1 MVRKIYPRCIFNR
14 HNNGTTMKQSTVNN
28 IDWLTVLLYTI
39 LVFIGIAF
47 IYATTYSP
55 ADPSFFKFNTSY
67 GKQATFFGLS
77 IFVAIV
83 IIIIDSKFY
92 TSFAYVLYGLVML
105 LLVGVLIF
113 GVEIKGSKSWFKF
126 GSIAFQ
132 PAELAKF
139 ATSLGL
145 AKYLSG
151 FNVNLQK
158 LKDKLYALLI
168 LFIPIV
174 LILMQGDVGSMLV
187 FSSLVFLLHREGLES
202 TFLVIGF
209 GLIFFSVMSLL
220 YSPYV
225 LLMLYSFV
233 LILFTYYN
241 KKHKYPILSVFYW
254 TIFFIVSNVVFAKWI
269 IPALGDENLN
279 PYIGMAILF
288 VALFVLGYFLFKKTK
303 PWLTAVLG
311 IFFLVSLYTFSVD
324 YLFNNVLK
332 EHHRNRIDIIL
343 GKIHDPSNVGYNL
356 EQSKIAIGS
365 GGFAGKG
372 YLKGTQTMLNYVPEQ
387 STDFIF
393 TSIAEEFGF
402 IGSFFIISLYVV
414 FLLRLIF
421 LAERQRS
428 QFSRIYGYG
437 VVSIFFIHFAINIA
451 MTIGLAPV
459 IGIPLPFLSYGG
471 SSLLSFTILL
481 FVFIRLDTQR
491 MLILR

>member
-1 MVRKIYPRCIFNR
+1 MAKKGIIE
-14 HNNGTTMKQSTVNN
+14 N
-28 IDWLTVLLYTI
+28 IDWLSVLLYI
-39 LVFIGIAF
+39 VLAIIGIAF
-47 IYATTYSP
+47 IYDTTYS
-55 ADPSFFKFNTSY
+55 ASNPSFFQLDTSY
-67 GKQATFFGLS
+67 GKQTIFFGLS
-77 IFVAIV
+77 IIVAIFILV
-83 IIIIDSKFY
+83 FDSKFY
-92 TSFAYVLYGLVML
+92 TSFAFIIYGVIML
-105 LLVGVLIF
+105 LLVAVLIF

-139 ATSLGL
+139 ATVLAL

-151 FNVNLQK
+151 YNVSLTK
-158 LKDKLYALLI
+158 LKDKVKAMSIILLPIGLI
-168 LFIPIV
+168 L
-174 LILMQGDVGSMLV
+174 LQGDVGSMLV

-202 TFLVIGF
+202 AFLIIGF
-209 GLIFFSVMSLL
+209 GAIFFSVMALM
-220 YSPYV
+220 YDPY
-225 LLMLYSFV
+225 LMLMIYAFV

-241 KKHKYPILSVFYW
+241 KKDAYPILKPFYW
-254 TIFFIVSNVVFAKWI
+254 
-269 IPALGDENLN
+269 
-279 PYIGMAILF
+279 ILF
-288 VALFVLGYFLFKKTK
+288 FTAINFINLEYIMPLINPEFISPYLPIALLFVTLFGIGYFLNRFKKQ
-303 PWLTAVLG
+303 WLKIV
-311 IFFLVSLYTFSVD
+311 LVSFIVVSAYTFSVD

-365 GGFAGKG
+365 GGFFGKG

-402 IGSFFIISLYVV
+402 VGSFFLIFLYVA
-414 FLLRLIF
+414 FLLRLLF

-428 QFSRIYGYG
+428 KFSRVYGYG
-437 VVSIFFIHFAINIA
+437 VVSIFFIHFCINIA

-459 IGIPLPFLSYGG
+459 IGIPLPFISYGG
-471 SSLLSFTILL
+471 SSLLSFSILL

-491 MLILR
+491 ALILR

>member
-1 MVRKIYPRCIFNR
+1 MA
-14 HNNGTTMKQSTVNN
+14 KQGIIEN
-28 IDWLTVLLYTI
+28 IDWSSILMYAI
-39 LVFIGIAF
+39 LVIVGIAF
-47 IYATTYSP
+47 IYDTTYS
-55 ADPSFFKFNTSY
+55 ATDPSFFRLGTSY
-67 GKQATFFGLS
+67 GKQTIFFGLS
-77 IFVAIV
+77 ILAAMFILVF
-83 IIIIDSKFY
+83 DSKLY
-92 TSFAYVLYGLVML
+92 TSFAFIIYGLIML
-105 LLVGVLIF
+105 LLVAVLVF

-139 ATSLGL
+139 ATTLAL

-151 FNVNLQK
+151 YNVNLTK
-158 LKDKLYALLI
+158 LKAKIKAISIILL
-168 LFIPIV
+168 PIV
-174 LILMQGDVGSMLV
+174 LILLQGDVGSMLV

-202 TFLVIGF
+202 SFLIMGF
-209 GLIFFSVMSLL
+209 GAIFFSVMALM
-220 YSPYV
+220 YDPW
-225 LLMLYSFV
+225 LMLMIYAFV

-241 KKHKYPILSVFYW
+241 RKDAYPILKLIYW
-254 TIFFIVSNVVFAKWI
+254 FLFFTIINVLNVKYIMPLINVEYISPYLSIALLFVIIFGVGYLLNRLKKKWLKIVLISFIVASA
-269 IPALGDENLN
+269 
-279 PYIGMAILF
+279 
-288 VALFVLGYFLFKKTK
+288 
-303 PWLTAVLG
+303 
-311 IFFLVSLYTFSVD
+311 YTFSVD

-365 GGFAGKG
+365 GGFFGKG

-402 IGSFFIISLYVV
+402 IGSFLLILLYVV

-428 QFSRIYGYG
+428 KFSRVYGYG
-437 VVSIFFIHFAINIA
+437 VVSIFFIHFFINIA

-459 IGIPLPFLSYGG
+459 IGIPLPFISYGG
-471 SSLLSFTILL
+471 SSLLSFSILL

-491 MLILR
+491 ALILR

>member
-1 MVRKIYPRCIFNR
+1 MA
-14 HNNGTTMKQSTVNN
+14 KQGIVEN
-28 IDWLTVLLYTI
+28 IDWSSILMYAI
-39 LVFIGIAF
+39 LVIVGIAF
-47 IYATTYSP
+47 IYDTTYS
-55 ADPSFFKFNTSY
+55 ATDPSFFRLGTSY
-67 GKQATFFGLS
+67 GKQTIFFGLS
-77 IFVAIV
+77 IIAAMFILVF
-83 IIIIDSKFY
+83 DSKFY
-92 TSFAYVLYGLVML
+92 TSFAFIIYGLIML
-105 LLVGVLIF
+105 LLVAVLVF

-139 ATSLGL
+139 ATTLAL

-151 FNVNLQK
+151 YNVNLTK
-158 LKDKLYALLI
+158 LKAKIKAISIILL
-168 LFIPIV
+168 PIV
-174 LILMQGDVGSMLV
+174 LILLQGDVGSMLV

-202 TFLVIGF
+202 SFLIIGF
-209 GLIFFSVMSLL
+209 GAIFFSVMALM
-220 YSPYV
+220 YDPW
-225 LLMLYSFV
+225 LMLMIYAFV

-241 KKHKYPILSVFYW
+241 RKDAYPILKLIYWLLFFTIINVLNVKYIMPLINVEYINPYLPIALLFVIVFGVGYLLNRLKKKW
-254 TIFFIVSNVVFAKWI
+254 LKIVLISFIVASA
-269 IPALGDENLN
+269 
-279 PYIGMAILF
+279 
-288 VALFVLGYFLFKKTK
+288 
-303 PWLTAVLG
+303 
-311 IFFLVSLYTFSVD
+311 YTFSVD

-365 GGFAGKG
+365 GGFIGKG

-402 IGSFFIISLYVV
+402 IGSFLLILLYVV

-428 QFSRIYGYG
+428 KFSRVYGYG
-437 VVSIFFIHFAINIA
+437 VVSIFFIHFFINIA

-459 IGIPLPFLSYGG
+459 IGIPLPFISYGG

-491 MLILR
+491 ALILR

>member
-1 MVRKIYPRCIFNR
+1 
-14 HNNGTTMKQSTVNN
+14 
-28 IDWLTVLLYTI
+28 
-39 LVFIGIAF
+39 
-47 IYATTYSP
+47 
-55 ADPSFFKFNTSY
+55 
-67 GKQATFFGLS
+67 
-77 IFVAIV
+77 
-83 IIIIDSKFY
+83 
-92 TSFAYVLYGLVML
+92 ML
-105 LLVGVLIF
+105 LLVAVLVF

-139 ATSLGL
+139 ATTLAL

-151 FNVNLQK
+151 YNVNLTK
-158 LKDKLYALLI
+158 LKAKIKAISIILL
-168 LFIPIV
+168 PIV
-174 LILMQGDVGSMLV
+174 LILLQGDVGSMLV

-202 TFLVIGF
+202 SFLIMGF
-209 GLIFFSVMSLL
+209 GAIFFSVMALM
-220 YSPYV
+220 YDPW
-225 LLMLYSFV
+225 LMLMIYAFV

-241 KKHKYPILSVFYW
+241 RKDAYPILKLIYW
-254 TIFFIVSNVVFAKWI
+254 FLFFTIINVLNVKYIMPLINVEYISPYLSIALLFVIIFGVGYLLNRLKKKWLKIVLISFIVASA
-269 IPALGDENLN
+269 
-279 PYIGMAILF
+279 
-288 VALFVLGYFLFKKTK
+288 
-303 PWLTAVLG
+303 
-311 IFFLVSLYTFSVD
+311 YTFSVD

-365 GGFAGKG
+365 GGFFGKG

-402 IGSFFIISLYVV
+402 IGSFLLILLYVV

-428 QFSRIYGYG
+428 KFSRVYGYG
-437 VVSIFFIHFAINIA
+437 VVSIFFIHFFINIA

-459 IGIPLPFLSYGG
+459 IGIPLPFISYGG
-471 SSLLSFTILL
+471 SSLLSFSILL

-491 MLILR
+491 ALILR

>member
-1 MVRKIYPRCIFNR
+1 MA
-14 HNNGTTMKQSTVNN
+14 KQGIIEN
-28 IDWLTVLLYTI
+28 IDWSSILMYAI
-39 LVFIGIAF
+39 LVIVGIAF
-47 IYATTYSP
+47 IYDTTYS
-55 ADPSFFKFNTSY
+55 ATDPSFFRLGTSY
-67 GKQATFFGLS
+67 GKQTIFFGLS
-77 IFVAIV
+77 ILAAMFILVF
-83 IIIIDSKFY
+83 DSKLY
-92 TSFAYVLYGLVML
+92 TSFAFIIYGLIML
-105 LLVGVLIF
+105 LLVAVLVF

-139 ATSLGL
+139 ATTLAL

-151 FNVNLQK
+151 YNVNLTK
-158 LKDKLYALLI
+158 LKAKIKAISIILL
-168 LFIPIV
+168 PIV
-174 LILMQGDVGSMLV
+174 LILLQGDVGSMLV

-202 TFLVIGF
+202 SFLIMGF
-209 GLIFFSVMSLL
+209 GAIFFSVMALM
-220 YSPYV
+220 YDPW
-225 LLMLYSFV
+225 LMLMIYAFV

-241 KKHKYPILSVFYW
+241 RKDAYPILKPIYW
-254 TIFFIVSNVVFAKWI
+254 FLFFTIINVLNVKYIMPLINVEYISPYLSIALLFVIIFGVGYLLNRLKKKWLKIVLISFIVASA
-269 IPALGDENLN
+269 
-279 PYIGMAILF
+279 
-288 VALFVLGYFLFKKTK
+288 
-303 PWLTAVLG
+303 
-311 IFFLVSLYTFSVD
+311 YTFSVD

-365 GGFAGKG
+365 GGFFGKG

-402 IGSFFIISLYVV
+402 IGSFLLILLYVV

-428 QFSRIYGYG
+428 KFSRVYGYG
-437 VVSIFFIHFAINIA
+437 VVSIFFIHFFINIA

-459 IGIPLPFLSYGG
+459 IGIPLPFISYGG
-471 SSLLSFTILL
+471 SSLLSFSILL

-491 MLILR
+491 ALILR